1 MSMLPVLSLLPVLR
15 LLPVLWFLLYVCVFL
30 SPISGLQTELSICGA
45 GPFFLIRQL
54 LLDLGG
60 LGSLVGLASRVFL
73 GIVVGRIRTAH
84 LWWRRSRI
92 RLGRR
97 ALASGRALKLSSRAC
112 RLLSSVSSLR
122 NPNRCPAGSKQM
134 PRRIQADDPQDPSRC
149 PAGSKQMPSSGVLIS
164 LFGRRGCVRPLSIC
178 PQGPA
183 HARRTETLWSRH
195 RRLHW
200 RQEAVCRVHPAGTE
214 HGI

>member
-112 RLLSSVSSLR
+112 RLLSSVSSSR
-122 NPNRCPAGSKQM
+122 AESKQM

-183 HARRTETLWSRH
+183 HARRT
-195 RRLHW
+195 
-200 RQEAVCRVHPAGTE
+200 
-214 HGI
+214 